1 MNTSYDAFD
10 LKIVVP
16 QDAVPL
22 FERALDPLASAL
34 LASLIEKGAQKGNW
48 ELQAIFETKPDVVQ
62 LDTALMI
69 AADAAGIEKP
79 DYVLNPV
86 PHKNWLRESLLSF
99 KPVEIGSYYI
109 YGSHITTPPPADKIA
124 LEIDAATAFG
134 SGEHQTTQ
142 GCLMG
147 LMDLNRSFNAVLDMG
162 CGSGILAMAYAK
174 TFHRPV
180 DAVDI
185 DPESVLVTQQNAAL
199 NGLADLI
206 TVWESVGYEKVSR
219 SDDLIFANI
228 LARPLMDMAHDLYA
242 HLNPGGLAILSGFLY
257 RQERWV
263 LKAHEKAGLKFVKRY
278 RVNGWSTLVV
288 QKD

>member
-1 MNTSYDAFD
+1 MIEKYDAFEM
-10 LKIVVP
+10 KIVVP
-16 QDAVPL
+16 EMAVPL

-34 LASLIEKGAQKGNW
+34 LASLIEKGVQKGNW
-48 ELQAIFETKPDVVQ
+48 ELQAIFEIKPDAVQ

-69 AADAAGIEKP
+69 ASDAAGMAKP
-79 DYVLNPV
+79 DYILNPI

-99 KPVEIGSYYI
+99 KPVEIGPYYV
-109 YGSHITTPPPADKIA
+109 YGSHIQETPPADKIA

-147 LMDLNRSFNAVLDMG
+147 LMDFGRPFDRVLDMG

-185 DPESVLVTQQNAAL
+185 DPESVLVTKQNAVL
-199 NGLADLI
+199 NGLDKLI
-206 TVWESVGYEKVSR
+206 TVWESVGYEKVS
-219 SDDLIFANI
+219 DCYDLIFANI
-228 LARPLMDMAHDLYA
+228 LARPLMDMAADLYV
-242 HLNPGGLAILSGFLY
+242 HLKPGGLAILSGFLY

-263 LKAHEKAGLKFVKRY
+263 LKAHEKVGLKFVKRY
-278 RVNGWSTLVV
+278 RVNGWSSLVV